1 MLIGQRK
8 REIKMTRTANILAIA
23 TGVAMIAG
31 GEASPQSP
39 RGETA
44 ERPSLERVAPKI
56 LTRPRIIQQP
66 PAIVRE
72 GVTIAAFEMGWEG
85 APRQDVLRRIAAAA
99 GVMLGK
105 EVDQQAVMKSLS
117 QAVSRAQSASWSRL
131 EVAPQLMIRYD
142 AAHDEVRLI
151 NEELDV
157 ATDLGGDIGEDAA
170 RELAEKFLDQLT
182 SAGVL
187 DKRLYAQAVLQLGYK
202 RIGSGTRDGR
212 ARLDRIAEYRFTFR
226 PRLEGVEM
234 ANAGVRMGILAS
246 GELSSIRFGGV
257 TPKGEWV
264 GDRLR
269 PSGKGGYREAKI
281 DANAIM
287 SRLYAMVAREA
298 SVDVAW
304 SRLMY
309 VVRDDSKED
318 VVEPMFVV
326 SLTERRL
333 VNGEWVSSR
342 RKTLAFSVTDPR
354 APPIDL
360 DPPAARHETTQPT
373 RRQ

>member
-1 MLIGQRK
+1 MN
-8 REIKMTRTANILAIA
+8 RTVYIFAIA
-23 TGVAMIAG
+23 AVAIFAG
-31 GEASPQSP
+31 GDATPQSP
-39 RGETA
+39 RGDTA
-44 ERPSLERVAPKI
+44 ERPSLERVAPKM

-66 PAIVRE
+66 AAIVRE
-72 GVTIAAFEMGWEG
+72 GVTIAAFEMGWEE

-105 EVDQQAVMKSLS
+105 EIDQQAVMKSFN
-117 QAVSRAQSASWSRL
+117 QAVSWTRSTSWSRL
-131 EVAPQLMIRYD
+131 EVAPQLMVRYD

-157 ATDLGGDIGEDAA
+157 ASDLGGDIGEDAA
-170 RELAEKFLDQLT
+170 REVAEKFLDQLT
-182 SAGVL
+182 SGGVL

-202 RIGSGTRDGR
+202 RIGSGTRDGK
-212 ARLDRIAEYRFTFR
+212 ARSDRIAEYRFTFR
-226 PRLEGVEM
+226 PRLEGIEM
-234 ANAGVRMGILAS
+234 ANVGVRMGILAS
-246 GELSSIRFGGV
+246 GELASLRFGGV

-269 PSGKGGYREAKI
+269 PSGKGGYREAKT

-287 SRLYAMVAREA
+287 SRLYATVAREA

-304 SRLMY
+304 SRMMY
-309 VVRDDSKED
+309 VVRDDRKED

-333 VNGEWVSSR
+333 VDGEWVSSR

-354 APPIDL
+354 SPPIDL
-360 DPPAARHETTQPT
+360 DPPAARHESTQPT
-373 RRQ
+373 RQR